1 MIKKIALIT
10 GANKG
15 IGLEIGRQLGH
26 QGIIVLLGA
35 RDMSKAENAAKQ
47 LREENIEAY
56 PVELDV
62 TNPAHI
68 QKVVAKIEKEYG
80 KLDILVNNAGI
91 YLDHEGNNTDVM
103 RRTFDVNIF
112 GAHALTEAL
121 LYLLKASPEGRIVN
135 QSSILGSISTILTND
150 MYAGAA
156 VPAYTVSKAA
166 MNAWTAQLSI
176 TLRGTNLK
184 VNACH
189 PGWVKTDMGG
199 QGALLEIH
207 EGAETAVYLATL
219 PPDGPSG
226 GFFHKTESLPW

>member
-1 MIKKIALIT
+1 MTKKIALIT

-15 IGLEIGRQLGH
+15 IGLEIGRQLGQ

-62 TNPAHI
+62 TDPAHI
-68 QKVVAKIEKEYG
+68 QQVVAKIEKEYG

-121 LYLLKASPEGRIVN
+121 LHLLKASPEGRIVN

-176 TLRGTNLK
+176 TFRGTNLK

-219 PPDGPSG
+219 PTDGPSG